1 LLLTKKCKAKPMAQQ
16 EDNLRGFE
24 YTKLR
29 GWTIKNTLGFVIG
42 IASVITSV
50 EVSYFGLKQAIQEV
64 KYTQDLNYRILDLR
78 LKTLEDKQTIMR
90 QELDQLKLDAVNKQV
105 K

>member
-1 LLLTKKCKAKPMAQQ
+1 MAQ
-16 EDNLRGFE
+16 EDDTPLRGFE

-64 KYTQDLNYRILDLR
+64 KYTQDLNYRTMDLR
-78 LKTLEDKQTIMR
+78 LKTLENEQLIMR
-90 QELDQLKLDAVNKQV
+90 QEIDQLKLEAVTNKQT